1 MGARIVA
8 LCATVA
14 LCGAALAAPPVVGER
29 FEVRVEDL
37 PAPYASE
44 SANNPPRR
52 VARPAGATLRVPP
65 GFRATIFA
73 AGLDHA
79 RWMTV
84 AANGDVFLAQPNEGR
99 ITLLRDAD
107 GGGEAEL
114 IVTFA
119 RGLDRP
125 HGLAIAG
132 DYLYVA
138 DTRRVWRYRYTPG
151 QTRALGGPLPVT
163 RRGAFGPGGGSHWTR
178 NLAFSRDESRFYVTI
193 GSASNL
199 RVEGEPRATVQ
210 VFDVDGSNQ
219 RTLAAGLR
227 NPVGIALRPGTDE
240 VYVVVNE
247 RDGMGDGLVPDYLT
261 RVQDGAFYGWPY
273 AYLGANPQ
281 PGLGSKRPDLVA
293 ATVVPDLLFEAH
305 SAPLGLVFYD
315 GAQFPDEY
323 RGDAFVALHGSW
335 NSAEPRGYMIARVRF
350 ENGRPAAHYEAFV
363 TGFWFDGEDRARVFG
378 RPAGLAVAA
387 DGSLLIADDVGQV
400 IWRISYLP

>member
-84 AANGDVFLAQPNEGR
+84 AANGDVFLAQPNAGR

-107 GGGEAEL
+107 GGGEAEMV
-114 IVTFA
+114 VTFA

-138 DTRRVWRYRYTPG
+138 DARRVWRYRYTPG
-151 QTRALGGPLPVT
+151 QTRALGAPLPVT
-163 RRGAFGPGGGSHWTR
+163 ARGAFGPGGGHWTR
-178 NLAFSRDESRFYVTI
+178 NLAFSRDGSRFYVTI
-193 GSASNL
+193 GSASNI
-199 RVEGEPRATVQ
+199 RVEDEPRATVQ
-210 VFDVDGSNQ
+210 VFDVDGANQ

-227 NPVGIALRPGTDE
+227 NPVGIALQPGTDD

-261 RVQDGAFYGWPY
+261 RLRDGAFYGWPY

-315 GAQFPDEY
+315 GAQFPAEY
-323 RGDAFVALHGSW
+323 HGDAFVALHGSW

-363 TGFWFDGEDRARVFG
+363 TGFWIEGEDRARVFG
-378 RPAGLAVAA
+378 RPAGLAIAA

>member
-44 SANNPPRR
+44 SARNSPRR
-52 VARPAGATLRVPP
+52 VARPPGATLRVPP

-84 AANGDVFLAQPNEGR
+84 AANGDVFLAQPNAGR

-138 DTRRVWRYRYTPG
+138 DARRVWRYRYTPG
-151 QTRALGGPLPVT
+151 QTRALGAPLPVT
-163 RRGAFGPGGGSHWTR
+163 ARGAFGPGGGHWTR
-178 NLAFSRDESRFYVTI
+178 NLAFSRDGSRFYVTI
-193 GSASNL
+193 GSASNI
-199 RVEGEPRATVQ
+199 RVEDEPRATVQ
-210 VFDVDGSNQ
+210 VFDVDGANQ

-227 NPVGIALRPGTDE
+227 NPVGIALQPGTDD

-261 RVQDGAFYGWPY
+261 RLRDGAFYGWPY

-315 GAQFPDEY
+315 GAQFPAEY
-323 RGDAFVALHGSW
+323 HGDAFVALHGSW

-363 TGFWFDGEDRARVFG
+363 TGFWIAGEDRARVFG
-378 RPAGLAVAA
+378 RPAGLAIAA

>member
-44 SANNPPRR
+44 SARNSPRR
-52 VARPAGATLRVPP
+52 VARPPGATLRVPP

-84 AANGDVFLAQPNEGR
+84 AANGDVFLAQPNAGR

-138 DTRRVWRYRYTPG
+138 DARRVWRYRYTPG
-151 QTRALGGPLPVT
+151 QTRALGAPLPVT
-163 RRGAFGPGGGSHWTR
+163 ARGAFGPGGGHWTR
-178 NLAFSRDESRFYVTI
+178 NLAFSRDGSRFYVTI
-193 GSASNL
+193 GSASNI
-199 RVEGEPRATVQ
+199 RVEDEPRATVQ
-210 VFDVDGSNQ
+210 VFDVDGANQ

-227 NPVGIALRPGTDE
+227 NPVGIALQPGTDD

-261 RVQDGAFYGWPY
+261 RLRDGAFYGWPY

-315 GAQFPDEY
+315 GAQFPAEY
-323 RGDAFVALHGSW
+323 HGDAFVALHGSW

-363 TGFWFDGEDRARVFG
+363 TGFWIAGEDRARVFG